1 MKKILVLILSAMI
14 ILSAL
19 FACAPASPEVT
30 TDGGTQTEPGQTTG
44 AGETTEQITETET
57 EAETEPAYPA
67 EKDNYAGT
75 PAYTVDGDH
84 IVADGVSYPN
94 TQNMKNGITYAV
106 DDLGREVTLTGN
118 PYNTEKHVGIFYFL
132 WMGEHGDWGALDMT
146 KIMEEGGEDAKKSSY
161 KGWGPVGAMHFWG
174 EPLYGYY
181 YSSDKWVMRKHIEE
195 LTLAEIDFL
204 YFDVTNAVPYLSN
217 AGAVMKIIQNM
228 YDEGFNP
235 PKVVFYT
242 HSSSASTVR
251 DIYNGIYKKG
261 SYPDAWFYLDGKP
274 LIIAYEDDC
283 KNLSAGIYNFFTYRE
298 AQWPNEAQKRNGW
311 PWMDFTRPQ
320 RTFKNKNNE
329 KEAINVSVAQHSGT
343 VCFSDSAYYGDRT
356 NRGRSFHN
364 KKNDDSEGAVLYGYN
379 FQEQWDRA
387 IKADVPYVLVTGWN
401 EWVAQRQ
408 DPKQLSR
415 PGQVVFVDTASMEFS
430 RDIEP
435 MRGGYFDNYYMQLID
450 NVRKYKGTAPALVQD
465 TRKIIDLDGG
475 FEQWDDILVTYSD
488 PTGDCADR
496 SGRQFGSK
504 TVKDDSGNNDI
515 RSAKITHDRQYLY
528 FYVDVPETVGD
539 EPNAISAYAAD
550 TSWMQIFINTDMS
563 AETGFYGFD
572 YIINNTVKDEKTS
585 TLGKAKSNG
594 KEFDFEDGA
603 DIEYRV
609 KDNKMMIK
617 VPLEALG
624 ITDYSQIRFA
634 FKIVDSD
641 TKITTMEQMY
651 SEGDCAPVG
660 RLSYVFQNYK

>member
-1 MKKILVLILSAMI
+1 MRKISAVL
-14 ILSAL
+14 LSAL
-19 FACAPASPEVT
+19 FILTALCACTPAEPVT
-30 TDGGTQTEPGQTTG
+30 TADSGTQTEK
-44 AGETTEQITETET
+44 ETETET
-57 EAETEPAYPA
+57 VTETEAVTEPETEPAYPA
-67 EKDNYAGT
+67 DMDNYAGT
-75 PAYTVDGDH
+75 PAYTVDGDKI
-84 IVADGVSYPN
+84 IVDGVAYPN
-94 TQNMKNGITYAV
+94 NNNMKNGITYAV
-106 DDLGREVTLTGN
+106 DDLGREVRLTGEA
-118 PYNTEKHVGIFYFL
+118 YNTEKHVGIFYFL
-132 WMGEHGDWGALDMT
+132 WMGEHGDNGALDMT

-174 EPLYGYY
+174 EPLFGYY
-181 YSSDKWVMRKHIEE
+181 YSSDKWVIRKHMEE

-217 AGAVMKIIQNM
+217 AAAVMKTIQKM

-242 HSSSASTVR
+242 HTQSAATVR
-251 DIYNGIYKKG
+251 DIYNGIYKKEA
-261 SYPDAWFYLDGKP
+261 YPDAWFYLDGKP

-283 KNLSAGIYNFFTYRE
+283 KNLSASVYEFFTYRE
-298 AQWPNEAQKRNGW
+298 AQWPNEPQKRNGW

-320 RTFKNKNNE
+320 RVFKNKNNE

-343 VCFSDSAYYGDRT
+343 VCFSDSAYYGDRK

-387 IKADVPYVLVTGWN
+387 VKADVPYVLVTGWN

-408 DPKQLSR
+408 DPNQLGR

-450 NVRKYKGTAPALVQD
+450 NIRRYKGVAPTLVQD

-488 PTGDCADR
+488 PTGDNADR
-496 SGRQFGSK
+496 GSRVFGNK
-504 TVKDDSGNNDI
+504 TVKDNSGNNDI
-515 RSAKITHDRQYLY
+515 RYAKVTQDRKYLY
-528 FYVDVPETVGD
+528 FYIDVPETVDD
-539 EPNAISAYAAD
+539 EPNVISEYVAD
-550 TSWMQIFINTDMS
+550 TSWMQIFINTDMN

-572 YIINNTVKDEKTS
+572 YIINDTVKDDKTS
-585 TLGKAKSNG
+585 TLAKAKTNG
-594 KEFDFEDGA
+594 KEFSFEYSS

-624 ITDYSQIRFA
+624 ITDYSKIQFA

-651 SEGDCAPVG
+651 SEGDCAPIG
-660 RLSYVFQNYK
+660 RLSYVFQNCK

>member
-1 MKKILVLILSAMI
+1 MKKTLAV

-19 FACAPASPEVT
+19 FILTALCACTPAEPSVT
-30 TDGGTQTEPGQTTG
+30 TDDKTETGAEQTTE
-44 AGETTEQITETET
+44 AVTDEETK
-57 EAETEPAYPA
+57 PAVYPS
-67 EKDNYAGT
+67 ELDNYAGT
-75 PAYTVDGDH
+75 PAYTVDGDKI
-84 IVADGVSYPN
+84 IVDGVSYPN
-94 TQNMKNGITYAV
+94 TKNMTNGITYAV
-106 DDLGREVTLTGN
+106 DDLGREVRLTGEA
-118 PYNTEKHVGIFYFL
+118 YTTDKQVGIFYFL
-132 WMGEHGDWGALDMT
+132 WMGEHGDNGILDMT
-146 KIMEEGGEDAKKSSY
+146 KIMEEGGEEAKSASY
-161 KGWGPVGAMHFWG
+161 RGWGPVGAMHFWG

-181 YSSDKWVMRKHIEE
+181 YSSDKWVMRKHMEM
-195 LTLAEIDFL
+195 LTLAEVDFL
-204 YFDVTNAVPYLSN
+204 YFDVTNAVPYLTNASN
-217 AGAVMKIIQNM
+217 VMKIIQNM
-228 YDEGFNP
+228 YDEGFDP

-242 HSSSASTVR
+242 HTQSASTVR
-251 DIYNGIYKKG
+251 NIYNGIYKKNT
-261 SYPDAWFYLDGKP
+261 YPDAWYYLDGKP

-283 KNLSAGIYNFFTYRE
+283 KTLSKEAYEFFTYRE
-298 AQWPNEAQKRNGW
+298 AQWPNESQKKNGW

-320 RTFKNKNNE
+320 RIFKNKNNE
-329 KEAINVSVAQHSGT
+329 KEAMNVSVAQHSGT
-343 VCFSDSAYYGDRT
+343 VCFSDSAFYGDRT

-364 KKNDDSEGAVLYGYN
+364 KKNDSTEGAVLYGYN

-408 DPKQLSR
+408 DPNQLGR
-415 PGQVVFVDTASMEFS
+415 PNQVVFVDTASMEFS

-450 NVRKYKGTAPALVQD
+450 NIRRYKGTAPTLVQD

-475 FEQWDDILVTYSD
+475 FEQWDDILVTYAD
-488 PTGDCADR
+488 PTGDCIDR
-496 SGRQFGSK
+496 SAMSFGSRRI
-504 TVKDDSGNNDI
+504 KDESGNNDI
-515 RSAKITHDRQYLY
+515 RNAKITQDTKYLY
-528 FYVDVPETVGD
+528 FYIDVPETVD
-539 EPNAISAYAAD
+539 EEANAISAYAAD
-550 TSWMQIFINTDMS
+550 TSWMQIFINTDMN
-563 AETGFYGFD
+563 AETGFYGYD

-617 VPLEALG
+617 VSLEDLG
-624 ITDYSQIRFA
+624 ITDYSQIKFA

-651 SEGDCAPVG
+651 SEGDCAPLG
-660 RLSYVFQNYK
+660 RLNYVFQNYK